1 MFTGLVETVGTL
13 CGRGAERLR
22 IRPAKKLEALRY
34 GESVAVNGCCLTLE
48 RELPDGTLE
57 FYTLSETLKRTN
69 LGLLPVGAKLNMERA
84 LRLGDRLGGHI
95 VSGHVDETAEVIS
108 YSKRADGDYELKLTL
123 PASLAREVVEKGSV
137 AIDGVSLTV
146 VEAAAPEGY
155 EVSSAPVVMKC
166 PDRAAEYKEAAKR
179 IASYVYGG
187 GRYDD
192 IAIVDGS
199 GEYHAAKRIFDE
211 FGIPYYTGE
220 KLPLAGTELGRFI
233 FAALECARRKYRT
246 ANMLAL
252 SNNAY
257 SGRPRRGLFQML
269 RQSLLRGL
277 PRLYRAVR
285 ASRRYGNGCL
295 RGRGTRTR
303 AAYETAVGD

>member
-57 FYTLSETLKRTN
+57 FYTLSETLRRTN

-95 VSGHVDETAEVIS
+95 VSGHVDATAEVIS

-146 VEAAAPEGY
+146 VEVGETHFTVHLIPVTRSDTALADREPGSTVNLEGDVIGKYVIRQLEFRSGAPERR
-155 EVSSAPVVMKC
+155 ESSISM
-166 PDRAAEYKEAAKR
+166 DTLREA
-179 IASYVYGG
+179 G
-187 GRYDD
+187 
-192 IAIVDGS
+192 
-199 GEYHAAKRIFDE
+199 F
-211 FGIPYYTGE
+211 
-220 KLPLAGTELGRFI
+220 L
-233 FAALECARRKYRT
+233 
-246 ANMLAL
+246 
-252 SNNAY
+252 
-257 SGRPRRGLFQML
+257 
-269 RQSLLRGL
+269 
-277 PRLYRAVR
+277 
-285 ASRRYGNGCL
+285 
-295 RGRGTRTR
+295 
-303 AAYETAVGD
+303 

>member
-95 VSGHVDETAEVIS
+95 VSGHVDATAEVIS

-146 VEAAAPEGY
+146 VEVGETHFTVHLIPVTRSDTALAAREPGSTVNLEGDVIGKYVIRQLEFRSGAPERRESSISMDTLREAGFLLRSGSASASIAKGRCWRCPTICRRSSGNWNSPARCLTAARRAAGSTGSLPTGWRCRYTIWCRRSWRGWCRPRNWRCNWSSRSSSGRAAA
-155 EVSSAPVVMKC
+155 
-166 PDRAAEYKEAAKR
+166 
-179 IASYVYGG
+179 
-187 GRYDD
+187 GRR
-192 IAIVDGS
+192 S
-199 GEYHAAKRIFDE
+199 
-211 FGIPYYTGE
+211 
-220 KLPLAGTELGRFI
+220 
-233 FAALECARRKYRT
+233 
-246 ANMLAL
+246 
-252 SNNAY
+252 
-257 SGRPRRGLFQML
+257 
-269 RQSLLRGL
+269 
-277 PRLYRAVR
+277 
-285 ASRRYGNGCL
+285 
-295 RGRGTRTR
+295 
-303 AAYETAVGD
+303 